1 MRDVSSQVQGE
12 CLLISRR
19 QSQGGMRILKK
30 THTHKIL
37 VVCLNSLIPEQV
49 SPTDPSASLPGP
61 ANSPGIASLV
71 STSFASL
78 KTKGSSFNSS
88 PRHVSIL
95 CMYVFEY

>member
-30 THTHKIL
+30 NTHKIL

-78 KTKGSSFNSS
+78 KTKGSSN
-88 PRHVSIL
+88 
-95 CMYVFEY
+95 